1 MIRPPPRSTRTDTLL
16 PYTTLFRSSTEY
28 FVATAGIRN
37 LYTRDRAIFSAAKQ
51 YGVSI
56 DMRYQ
61 VVPRMEMFSGLTYT
75 KRKLPTR
82 ELSIN
87 ASSGQYGL
95 SVLPADNPYNTFGV
109 VVGVAFTYEDTGVL
123 QIGRASCR
131 ERGGQ

>member
-1 MIRPPPRSTRTDTLL
+1 MRISDWSSDVCSSDLAGIPAGQDGLNL
-16 PYTTLFRSSTEY
+16 STED

-61 VVPRMEMFSGLTYT
+61 VAPRMELFSGLTYT

-82 ELSIN
+82 ELSI
-87 ASSGQYGL
+87 
-95 SVLPADNPYNTFGV
+95 
-109 VVGVAFTYEDTGVL
+109 
-123 QIGRASCR
+123 QIGRAYCT
-131 ERGGQ
+131 ETVCEYVEIWVVYVQFTKT

>member
-1 MIRPPPRSTRTDTLL
+1 MRISDWSSDVCSSDLAGIPAGQDGLNL
-16 PYTTLFRSSTEY
+16 STED

-37 LYTRDRAIFSAAKQ
+37 LYTRDRAIFLAAKQ

-61 VVPRMEMFSGLTYT
+61 VAPRMEMFSGLTYT

-87 ASSGQYGL
+87 ASSGQFGL
-95 SVLPADNPYNTFGV
+95 SVLPADNPYNPFGV
-109 VVGVAFTYEDTGVL
+109 DVRSEEHTSEL
-123 QIGRASCR
+123 QSIMRNSY
-131 ERGGQ
+131 